1 MIDEK
6 APQHP
11 PPAYGQPPQGA
22 GYNPSQGPAG
32 YPSPQPYPQTPQ
44 PYPHTEGSNSYG
56 MPGAQSPQPMGT
68 PGSGPQ
74 PGYPPPQMPSQ
85 MGPPPQS
92 QGPQLTAGAA
102 YQQQRER
109 RVVQPCGDVRN
120 ADQTSASVR
129 VVRGGQPRLR
139 DEARYRRHHLRD
151 LVLPLWFDMSLVSNS
166 AQRRSR
172 PGAVHGR
179 RACVSP
185 LMMALT
191 APACS
196 TDVEKR
202 CVRCGV
208 RGSG

>member
-22 GYNPSQGPAG
+22 SYNPSQGPAG
-32 YPSPQPYPQTPQ
+32 YSSPQPYPQTPQ

-56 MPGAQSPQPMGT
+56 VPGAQSPQPMGT

-102 YQQQRER
+102 YQQQLFALCAAGNHDFETKHGIAGIICAILCF
-109 RVVQPCGDVRN
+109 PCG
-120 ADQTSASVR
+120 
-129 VVRGGQPRLR
+129 LIC
-139 DEARYRRHHLRD
+139 L
-151 LVLPLWFDMSLVSNS
+151 F
-166 AQRRSR
+166 
-172 PGAVHGR
+172 
-179 RACVSP
+179 
-185 LMMALT
+185 
-191 APACS
+191 